1 MRTDRV
7 RLDALF
13 QELVDA
19 APTERAAAIRARC
32 GDDPELQ
39 QQLESLLSA
48 HDHVSTIFG
57 RADSGDERDDHAAA
71 TAEWTAPP
79 RHRRYQVTR
88 EIGRGGMGIVYLATD
103 RDLDRPV
110 ALKLLSS
117 RHAASAERLL
127 AEARAAAMVDHPNVA
142 TVYDVGHTEDGRLF
156 MAMAYCAGESLR
168 SRLERGP
175 LPVADASSI
184 ASQIAEG
191 LAAAH
196 GRGLV
201 HRDIKPAN
209 VLFAGPGLVRIVD
222 FGIADRTDPGRTR
235 SNEIVGTMAYMSPEQ
250 ARGDRVDARTD
261 LWSLG
266 IVLVEMLTGRRPFA
280 ADAPLRLLYAILHEP
295 APPLPADVR
304 RRAPGLQRVVER
316 LLEKDPDQ
324 RYRTAE
330 ELLVAL
336 QTATSPPDAVVA
348 PLPLYLTGF
357 VGRERDRAAARHAL
371 QTGRLVT
378 LTGAPGTGKTRL
390 AVRLASEVG
399 EAFPHGTG
407 FVALGAIEDPQL
419 VPSAIAQALGIRGT
433 GTTPLTDAIKQRIA
447 DRQVLLVLDNFEQV
461 LPAGPFV
468 ADLVASCPGLTVLVT
483 SRASLRVSGEREFPV
498 MPLACP
504 DGREPASPT
513 SVAGNDAVALFVQ
526 RATALQPAFAL
537 DDVTAPIVAEI
548 CRRLDGLPLAIE
560 LAAARVKVLSP
571 AGILQR
577 LERRLDLLK
586 GGARDSPS
594 RHQALREAIGWS
606 YGLLA
611 PGEKQLLR
619 RLAVFAGGFTLEAA
633 ERVAAAAGEVDV
645 LDGLTSLVEN
655 NLLQRDPALDA
666 DARYRML
673 ETIREFSLECLR
685 ASGAEAPARRAHLE
699 HVLSVV
705 ERVTPRL
712 DGPQQ
717 GGGLDELERDHDN
730 LRAAFE
736 WAIGSDDA
744 DAAAQLAAGLWRFW
758 LMRGHLRE
766 GRDRLSRV
774 LAVLPPSAPQRLP
787 LLAAAGSLAQ
797 NMGEYVEA
805 RAWHQQAVDLA
816 RVTGDQPGVA
826 RALNDLGWV
835 AWRQGDYEAAR
846 ALSHESLA
854 LHRQLGDEGGV
865 AHALNNLGWVAHH
878 QGDYVGAE
886 AFHRQSLSLREA
898 RGDARAIGFSLVN
911 LGWALV
917 RQGELQAAGPLVT
930 RARALLDRVGER
942 QLFAFAG
949 VVLAMHEHAAGRPEE
964 ALAILATSE
973 ETFRRIGDRYGVA
986 AALCGAAA
994 ARADLGDTGAA
1005 ERDAAESLALR
1016 RDIGDRW
1023 GEAESLAL
1031 QARLADTVGR
1041 REDARRLWRD
1051 AQVAWSR
1058 LGDEVSAAACVAGL
1072 STLGPEGS
1080 P

>member
-1 MRTDRV
+1 MSTDRA

-13 QELVDA
+13 QELADV

-32 GDDPELQ
+32 GDSPELQ

-57 RADSGDERDDHAAA
+57 RIDSGGERATSAAA
-71 TAEWTAPP
+71 TAEWTASP
-79 RHRRYQVTR
+79 RHPRYQVTR
-88 EIGRGGMGIVYLATD
+88 ELGRGGMGIVYLATD
-103 RDLDRPV
+103 RDLDRQV

-117 RHAASAERLL
+117 SQAASAERLL

-156 MAMAYCAGESLR
+156 MAMAYCPGESLR

-175 LPVADASSI
+175 LPVEEASSI
-184 ASQIAEG
+184 AAQVTDG

-209 VLFAGPGLVRIVD
+209 ILFAGPGLVRIVD
-222 FGIADRTDPGRTR
+222 FGIADRTDPERTR
-235 SNEIVGTMAYMSPEQ
+235 SLEIAGTMAYMSPEQ

-261 LWSLG
+261 LWSVG
-266 IVLVEMLTGRRPFA
+266 VVLFEMLTSRRPFV
-280 ADAPLRLLYAILHEP
+280 ADSPLRLLYAILHEP
-295 APPLPADVR
+295 APPLPAAVLR
-304 RRAPGLQRVVER
+304 AAPGLQRIVGR

-336 QTATSPPDAVVA
+336 RGATTSPDAAVA

-357 VGRERDRAAARHAL
+357 VGREHERATARRAL
-371 QTGRLVT
+371 QAGRLVT
-378 LTGAPGTGKTRL
+378 FTGAPGTGKTRL
-390 AVRLASEVG
+390 VVRLASELKD
-399 EAFPHGTG
+399 AFPDGTG
-407 FVALGAIEDPQL
+407 FVALGAIEDPLL
-419 VPSAIAQALGIRGT
+419 VPSAIAQALGVRGT
-433 GTTPLTDAIKQRIA
+433 GTTPLADAIKHRIA
-447 DRQVLLVLDNFEQV
+447 ELQLLLVLDNFEQV
-461 LPAGPFV
+461 LPAAPFV

-483 SRASLRVSGEREFPV
+483 SRASLRISGEQEFPV

-504 DGREPASPT
+504 DGREEASPA
-513 SVAGNDAVALFVQ
+513 SVAGNDAVTLFLQ
-526 RATALQPAFAL
+526 RATAMQPAFTL
-537 DDVTAPIVAEI
+537 DEVTAPIVAEI

-586 GGARDSPS
+586 GGARDLPS
-594 RHQALREAIGWS
+594 RHHALREAIGWS
-606 YGLLA
+606 YGLLE

-633 ERVAAAAGEVDV
+633 ERVAAGDSAGDV

-655 NLLQRDPALDA
+655 NLLQRDPAADA
-666 DARYRML
+666 DPRYRML

-685 ASGAEAPARRAHLE
+685 ASGDEAPTRRAHLE
-699 HVLSVV
+699 HALAAV
-705 ERVTPRL
+705 ERVRPRL
-712 DGPQQ
+712 AGPQQ

-730 LRAAFE
+730 LRAAYE
-736 WAIGSDDA
+736 WAIGSGDA
-744 DAAAQLAAGLWRFW
+744 EAAAQLAAGLWRFW

-774 LAVLPPSAPQRLP
+774 LAVLEPSAPQRVP
-787 LLAAAGSLAQ
+787 LLAAAGSLAH
-797 NMGEYVEA
+797 NLGDYAEA

-816 RVTGDQPGVA
+816 RAAGDQPGVA
-826 RALNDLGWV
+826 RALHDLGWV
-835 AWRQGDYEAAR
+835 AWRQGDYKAAR
-846 ALSHESLA
+846 TLSNESLA

-878 QGDYVGAE
+878 QGDYAAAE
-886 AFHRQSLSLREA
+886 AFHRQSLALREA
-898 RGDARAIGFSLVN
+898 SADARAIGFSLVN

-917 RQGELQAAGPLVT
+917 RQGRLEAAGPLVR
-930 RARALLDRVGER
+930 RARVLLERVGER

-964 ALAILATSE
+964 ALAILATSA

-994 ARADLGDTGAA
+994 ARADLGDIGAA
-1005 ERDAAESLALR
+1005 ERDAAQSLSLR

-1023 GEAESLAL
+1023 GEAESRAL
-1031 QARLADTVGR
+1031 QARLAATTGR
-1041 REDARRLWRD
+1041 RAEAQRLWRD
-1051 AQVAWSR
+1051 AQEIWLH
-1058 LGDEVSAAACVAGL
+1058 LGDEVSAAACVARL
-1072 STLGPEGS
+1072 RTLGPEA
-1080 P
+1080 PP